1 MAPPSLGDD
10 YRAPPQ
16 YEKHPGPHPRVAG
29 SMTNVGG
36 LVKTSFIG
44 EEDISVYS
52 KSAGG
57 LRRPRIFRAGFGGP
71 ATRGSLLPN
80 RLLEP
85 RRWAAGGSAP
95 MAAGRT
101 LQYPRRSCVRVFGPA
116 WRFQSC
122 AFVLQ
127 AATRSDVMRVA
138 DSLLAGLNSLSVPE
152 VFRQRSS
159 RRFHK
164 SGVVALHMPVELR
177 SDSTRAEFGC
187 DCFFRNGTTRAGN
200 L

>member
-1 MAPPSLGDD
+1 MSFPLSAPPSEPQSRGHFYWALKGTLSLGFN
-10 YRAPPQ
+10 RPVSLVRRIFQ
-16 YEKHPGPHPRVAG
+16 YSE
-29 SMTNVGG
+29 
-36 LVKTSFIG
+36 
-44 EEDISVYS
+44 
-52 KSAGG
+52 SADG

-80 RLLEP
+80 GLLEP

-138 DSLLAGLNSLSVPE
+138 DSLRAGLNSLSVPE

-159 RRFHK
+159 RRFHN
-164 SGVVALHMPVELR
+164 SGVVVLHVPVELR